1 MYNIVHTLCTQVYDF
16 HRHMNM
22 CFLVPWIGYHML
34 PARLE
39 ITWAE
44 IHHSFGKPTGW
55 ILNVP
60 TMSFAIGRY
69 KPARIRQTCLKG
81 CRGSK
86 KKIPGDS
93 DFTDEFPQADG
104 NLPTCAETGGP
115 VRGCVVNMEP
125 RNGSVRICVQFGKG
139 WKRIF
144 QSHIFHK
151 FPLCLVFKF

>member
-86 KKIPGDS
+86 KNPRRQWFHRWISPGRWQFAHLCRDRRACERLCGKHGTSKRFCS
-93 DFTDEFPQADG
+93 DLRT
-104 NLPTCAETGGP
+104 
-115 VRGCVVNMEP
+115 V
-125 RNGSVRICVQFGKG
+125 
-139 WKRIF
+139 WKRME
-144 QSHIFHK
+144 K
-151 FPLCLVFKF
+151 DLPKPYFP